1 VIEDAQPHYTAV
13 VFPDRV
19 GAVQAG
25 EHVQRAWPVGDLD
38 LYVAGIERAATI
50 ASSAF
55 LDGIGRPVREG

>member
-1 VIEDAQPHYTAV
+1 M
-13 VFPDRV
+13 
-19 GAVQAG
+19 QAG